1 MCEEFT
7 LDTVF
12 SRSGGLLRGMRS
24 LLCVCSTRL
33 PGCPDGSA
41 PALRGES
48 GPTIRVRCA
57 AGRHGDRHGGR
68 HGTHLRDR
76 HDSRAAPAA
85 SPARDCWAVRLTH
98 NANRAHT
105 EAIYRVYLFIVSMGC
120 RVVCV
125 RTVFFRVVCQWF
137 TPDTVFYAFGRSS
150 FGLCVNGLHQ
160 IPHFMCSDGV
170 LSGCV

>member
-1 MCEEFT
+1 MSLSHDWGSE
-7 LDTVF
+7 
-12 SRSGGLLRGMRS
+12 LLW
-24 LLCVCSTRL
+24 LCPLWAFIT
-33 PGCPDGSA
+33 A
-41 PALRGES
+41 S

-57 AGRHGDRHGGR
+57 AGRHGDRYGGR

-85 SPARDCWAVRLTH
+85 SPARGCWAVRLTH

-105 EAIYRVYLFIVSMGC
+105 EAIYRVCLFIVSMGC
-120 RVVCV
+120 RVVSV
-125 RTVFFRVVCQWF
+125 RTVFFRVVCEAF

-150 FGLCVNGLHQ
+150 FRLCVNALRVIPYFMRLDGL
-160 IPHFMCSDGV
+160 

>member
-1 MCEEFT
+1 M
-7 LDTVF
+7 DRRF
-12 SRSGGLLRGMRS
+12 SRAPIPMSGDRCALVRVRQRGTSVYDR
-24 LLCVCSTRL
+24 
-33 PGCPDGSA
+33 
-41 PALRGES
+41 PASVFRDEG

-85 SPARDCWAVRLTH
+85 SPARGCWAVRLTH